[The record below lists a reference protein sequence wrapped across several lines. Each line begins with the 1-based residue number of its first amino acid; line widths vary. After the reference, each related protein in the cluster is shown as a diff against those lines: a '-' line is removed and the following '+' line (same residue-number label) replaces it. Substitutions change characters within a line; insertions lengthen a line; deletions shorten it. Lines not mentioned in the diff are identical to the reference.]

1 MACGP
6 PCGVAVGRM
15 NPGRKTITSPG
26 RFLIS
31 VDVIAWKSNPWWPL
45 RHGANRMATTIPQKD
60 ESPSEGPKNGVQGQG
75 APYASA
81 GDDDRHERIDFPDG
95 RFRRESAEIRMRIRM
110 HFDFGGRKRLQCL
123 QAVELRPDSIDI
135 RMQPY
140 ALPLKGKGRKKVQL
154 PKEAHK
160 VHTDA

>member
-1 MACGP
+1 
-6 PCGVAVGRM
+6 
-15 NPGRKTITSPG
+15 
-26 RFLIS
+26 
-31 VDVIAWKSNPWWPL
+31 
-45 RHGANRMATTIPQKD
+45 MATTIPQKD

-123 QAVELRPDSIDI
+123 QAVKLRPDSIDI

>member
-6 PCGVAVGRM
+6 PCDVAVGCMR
-15 NPGRKTITSPG
+15 PSRKTITFPSRFFSHRHCLKIESLTAPAARRESDGDNYPPKG
-26 RFLIS
+26 R
-31 VDVIAWKSNPWWPL
+31 KPL
-45 RHGANRMATTIPQKD
+45 RGAK
-60 ESPSEGPKNGVQGQG
+60 ESFLG
-75 APYASA
+75 AKTACASA
-81 GDDDRHERIDFPDG
+81 GDDDGRRRIDFIDG

>member
-1 MACGP
+1 MAYRGKGRLARP
-6 PCGVAVGRM
+6 PMMTAGKGE
-15 NPGRKTITSPG
+15 S
-26 RFLIS
+26 
-31 VDVIAWKSNPWWPL
+31 
-45 RHGANRMATTIPQKD
+45 IPQ
-60 ESPSEGPKNGVQGQG
+60 
-75 APYASA
+75 A
-81 GDDDRHERIDFPDG
+81 GGFYEN
-95 RFRRESAEIRMRIRM
+95 RRKSVCT
-110 HFDFGGRKRLQCL
+110 FDFDGQDLPQCL